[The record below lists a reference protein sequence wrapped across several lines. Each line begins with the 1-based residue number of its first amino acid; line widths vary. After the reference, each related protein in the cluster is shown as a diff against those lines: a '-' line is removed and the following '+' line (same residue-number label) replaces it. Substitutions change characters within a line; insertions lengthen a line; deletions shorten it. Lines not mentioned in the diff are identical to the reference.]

1 MSHVKSER
9 VAPCHCC
16 CCCCSLCGC
25 LTAFNLGHYNSRHFQ
40 WHLNA
45 ALCATRLDSTR
56 ILNSHRHRRRQQ
68 LPDWDN
74 DKPNMILRQCYY
86 VQRGGWRDGEDL
98 LLPNESLVCRVA
110 PCCCVCSDVNGS
122 RVGAWGV
129 ESRLAPGLQGLTLTL
144 PL

>member
-1 MSHVKSER
+1 MSKSER

-16 CCCCSLCGC
+16 CCCGCSLCGC

-56 ILNSHRHRRRQQ
+56 ILNSHRRRLQ

-86 VQRGGWRDGEDL
+86 VQRGEWGDRGEDL
-98 LLPNESLVCRVA
+98 LLPNESLVC
-110 PCCCVCSDVNGS
+110 CSLLLCLFRRKWLSGWGLGS
-122 RVGAWGV
+122 RISASPRVT
-129 ESRLAPGLQGLTLTL
+129 GLDADVAAVIV
-144 PL
+144 

>member
-1 MSHVKSER
+1 MSKSER

-16 CCCCSLCGC
+16 CFCCSLCGC

-56 ILNSHRHRRRQQ
+56 ILNSHRRRQQ

-86 VQRGGWRDGEDL
+86 VQRGDGEKGRTCC
-98 LLPNESLVCRVA
+98 CRMNPLYVA

-122 RVGAWGV
+122 RVGGWGV